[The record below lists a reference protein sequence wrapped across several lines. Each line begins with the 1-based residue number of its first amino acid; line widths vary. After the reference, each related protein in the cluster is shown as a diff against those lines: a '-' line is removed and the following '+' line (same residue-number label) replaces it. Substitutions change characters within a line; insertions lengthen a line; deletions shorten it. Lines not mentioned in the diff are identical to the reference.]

1 MERAAKADGGV
12 ERLTRP
18 DHDELAATTADAD
31 VMEADAGERPT
42 DAGERP
48 TDAQQPPAEAAGAS
62 GQEDA
67 ADSPPADSPPA
78 DDPPADD
85 TAADATAEPGAD
97 AAEAATGDD
106 VAAQAALAAEYYD
119 RLVRLQAEFD
129 NYRKRMQR
137 ERESDVKYAGE
148 RFVQAMLPVLDN
160 FERALAA
167 VPDSEETQAWRQGIV
182 MIQRQLIEVLEKE
195 GVTAVVA
202 DPGTAFDP
210 HQHEAVFYE
219 ESSEYGEGQIIGELQ
234 RGYRLHDRLI
244 RPALVRVAQG

>member
-1 MERAAKADGGV
+1 MTA
-12 ERLTRP
+12 P
-18 DHDELAATTADAD
+18 DHDEHAAAKAP
-31 VMEADAGERPT
+31 A
-42 DAGERP
+42 
-48 TDAQQPPAEAAGAS
+48 AEAASEDVQRTPPETATEHAAADAS
-62 GQEDA
+62 DPGTDA
-67 ADSPPADSPPA
+67 ADPGTGPAA
-78 DDPPADD
+78 DAQMAD
-85 TAADATAEPGAD
+85 TAADAVEGGAEAEAPEQSGEAETAENGAGTD
-97 AAEAATGDD
+97 DPEED
-106 VAAQAALAAEYYD
+106 VAAEAALAAEYYD
-119 RLVRLQAEFD
+119 RLIRLQAEFE

-167 VPDSEETQAWRQGIV
+167 IPDSEETQAWRQGIV

-202 DPGTAFDP
+202 DPGTPFDP

-219 ESSEYGEGQIIGELQ
+219 ESSEFGEGQIIAELQ